1 MMHSQFLY
9 KHKTASTLKSCVALA
24 DLQYHH
30 CTLISCVHLCM
41 VSALVQCAFKK
52 FHWKHASL
60 MRLLSVITQHECSV
74 ADRWDFI
81 YPPQSEQAFRS
92 RWHVITRQHLKVLA
106 YRTEVPNIRPESAR
120 QRLQTSLTAW
130 KMWRHIFCTV
140 FCYVLQLLWHSLTW
154 LREKR
159 KQLNERKVT
168 IFFPHYLP

>member
-1 MMHSQFLY
+1 MSTVYKIMMHSQFLY

-30 CTLISCVHLCM
+30 CTLISCVHLCT

-106 YRTEVPNIRPESAR
+106 YRTEVPNIRPEDSKPA
-120 QRLQTSLTAW
+120 SLHGKCEGIYFALYFATFYSFYDIH
-130 KMWRHIFCTV
+130 WRD
-140 FCYVLQLLWHSLTW
+140 
-154 LREKR
+154 
-159 KQLNERKVT
+159 
-168 IFFPHYLP
+168 

>member
-30 CTLISCVHLCM
+30 CTLISCVHLCT

-92 RWHVITRQHLKVLA
+92 RWIVITRQHLKVLA
-106 YRTEVPNIRPESAR
+106 YRTEVPNIRPELAR
-120 QRLQTSLTAW
+120 QTPNQPHCMENVKAYILHCILLRFTAF
-130 KMWRHIFCTV
+130 MTFIDV
-140 FCYVLQLLWHSLTW
+140 I
-154 LREKR
+154 KR
-159 KQLNERKVT
+159 KKKT
-168 IFFPHYLP
+168 IEWEKSYHFFPHYLP